1 MRTSIGR
8 SMRRL
13 AFVGVALLLA
23 GLAAVA
29 VALHFASNRFSLP
42 PYVVIPHPPLPPVN
56 NCPCIE
62 SALRTIAVKRN
73 ATLDGPDWKLETSV
87 DASCLP
93 ERSVTLS
100 YQVSRLLVNRNIPVK
115 THMLVSRRHDRT
127 FVRIVDS
134 SGDEKQDMIAVGLVT
149 NQKCTSRNSM
159 NCEITGGPRLVKI
172 D

>member
-1 MRTSIGR
+1 
-8 SMRRL
+8 MRRL
-13 AFVGVALLLA
+13 SLVAVAVLLA
-23 GLAAVA
+23 GLGAAA

-42 PYVVIPHPPLPPVN
+42 PYVVIPHPPLLLVN
-56 NCPCIE
+56 NFPCIE

-73 ATLDGPDWKLETSV
+73 AALRGPDWKLETTV

-100 YQVSRLLVNRNIPVK
+100 YQVSRLLVNRNIFVR

-134 SGDEKQDMIAVGLVT
+134 SGDEEQDMIAVGLVT
-149 NQKCTSRNSM
+149 NHKCTSRKSM
-159 NCEITGGPRLVKI
+159 NCEIAGGPHLVRI